1 MNSLGT
7 LQFRSFRAN
16 WTRSWRLAVLL
27 SVVLGTAL
35 AQQGPSVG
43 TTGAGTSGLRRTR
56 LNGVVSGTS
65 LTNINQNDARAAI
78 KVWFDL
84 VAQRKGFV
92 LDSKVD
98 ILNSVAEIR
107 ERLQSH
113 SVELLVLSIA
123 EYLELE
129 SSRLVV
135 PALTHGVSLQGGSL
149 YSYLLLVKPSLA
161 ATTLAGLR
169 GKNILVFSRGG
180 SNAGMAWLDVSL
192 GKEKLGRAATFF
204 ASVKAAEKAQACIL
218 PLFFGTV
225 DACVVDETN
234 LNLAKEMNPQ
244 LGQLRV
250 LARSRPM
257 IGSVIATPVEPIPY
271 QNELLDTILALH
283 EDARGRQLLM
293 VFKTDRVVRVQP
305 GDLDS
310 ARELWRDYSRLPAS
324 SPLHLPGPTAA
335 AESSQPDR
343 AKEKY

>member
-1 MNSLGT
+1 VVLG
-7 LQFRSFRAN
+7 
-16 WTRSWRLAVLL
+16 
-27 SVVLGTAL
+27 VVLGTAL

-43 TTGAGTSGLRRTR
+43 AAGADARGLRRTR
-56 LNGVVSGTS
+56 LNGVVSSTS
-65 LTNINQNDARAAI
+65 LSNINQNDARAAI

-113 SVELLVLSIA
+113 SVELLVLNIA

-129 SSRLVV
+129 SSHLVF
-135 PALTHGVSLQGGSL
+135 PALTHAVSLQGGSL
-149 YSYLLLVKPSLA
+149 YSYVLLAKPSSA
-161 ATTLAGLR
+161 AATLAGLR
-169 GKNILVFSRGG
+169 GKNILVFSRSG
-180 SNAGMAWLDVSL
+180 SNAGMAWIDVSL
-192 GKEKLGRAATFF
+192 GREKLGRAASFF
-204 ASVKAAEKAQACIL
+204 ASVKAADKAQACIL

-225 DACVVDETN
+225 DACVVDELN

-250 LARSRPM
+250 IARSRPM
-257 IGSVIATPVEPIPY
+257 IGSVIATPIEPSPY
-271 QNELLDTILALH
+271 QNDLLDTILSLH

-305 GDLDS
+305 GDLDP

-324 SPLHLPGPTAA
+324 SPVRLPGPTTA
-335 AESSQPDR
+335 AESSPPDR
-343 AKEKY
+343 AKERD